1 MMPLDQFKNMP
12 KEPKLWEMDKIE
24 QDNNEYSAPL
34 KVPLVEQKAQLMSEL
49 YWVKPK
55 INLEENGDWI
65 NYQVDKPEQS
75 ISIQDEKWKKEK
87 NDSSEVDI
95 EKLDSDSQYFPN
107 LKSLYESGHI
117 DIDTFIR
124 TTESLEKAKP
134 DEEADIFLKVVNKL
148 SDSNVRDSLIKWLEN
163 KEEINENNFEKTEFF
178 KDSKELDID
187 LDAWIGWLELM
198 LARNYISINNVDGT
212 QDKTRDLSK
221 SMDTSLNEIL
231 KNSSNDF
238 KKQNGP
244 LITEIKSEKSLN
256 RKYSL
261 LKDLY
266 KEDLKRDA
274 ILWGKKS
281 KEEHAMKQKSLDS
294 KKTDLSLKYQE
305 LLAQIEKNKWN
316 SEVLKKLEPKKSK
329 IEEEARKLD
338 AEVLILSWWKND
350 KNPEKIEKRDEN

>member
-1 MMPLDQFKNMP
+1 MP

-34 KVPLVEQKAQLMSEL
+34 KVPLADQKAQLMSEL

-55 INLEENGDWI
+55 INLEENVSWI
-65 NYQVDKPEQS
+65 NDQVEKPEQN
-75 ISIQDEKWKKEK
+75 ISNGDEEWLKEK
-87 NDSSEVDI
+87 SDGSELDV

-107 LKSLYESGHI
+107 LKSLYESWHI
-117 DIDTFIR
+117 DSETFIK
-124 TTESLEKAKP
+124 TTEALDESKP
-134 DEEADIFLKVVNKL
+134 DEEVDIFLKVVNKL
-148 SDSNVRDSLIKWLEN
+148 SDSSVRESLIKWLEN

-178 KDSKELDID
+178 KDSKELNID
-187 LDAWIGWLELM
+187 LDSWIWWLELM

-238 KKQNGP
+238 KKQNWP

-281 KEEHAMKQKSLDS
+281 NEEIKRKKISLIEKAKDISEKIKEAQNIKDDKQKN
-294 KKTDLSLKYQE
+294 QE
-305 LLAQIEKNKWN
+305 IERLN
-316 SEVLKKLEPKKSK
+316 LEKQKI
-329 IEEEARKLD
+329 IEEWKDIDWFD
-338 AEVLILSWWKND
+338 AEVQTLSWWKKDSSPED
-350 KNPEKIEKRDEN
+350 KEKRDEN

>member
-1 MMPLDQFKNMP
+1 MVKPLINTPNMP
-12 KEPKLWEMDKIE
+12 GFENPEEGERIR
-24 QDNNEYSAPL
+24 QDNIDFQ
-34 KVPLVEQKAQLMSEL
+34 KEQENATPERTSDMQREIREGL
-49 YWVKPK
+49 YGSKEDS
-55 INLEENGDWI
+55 IN
-65 NYQVDKPEQS
+65 
-75 ISIQDEKWKKEK
+75 
-87 NDSSEVDI
+87 
-95 EKLDSDSQYFPN
+95 KLDGDSQYFPN
-107 LKSLYESGHI
+107 LKTLYESGHI
-117 DIDTFIR
+117 DKDTFIK
-124 TTESLEKAKP
+124 TAEALDEAKP
-134 DEEADIFLKVVNKL
+134 DEELDVFLKVVNKL
-148 SDSNVRDSLIKWLEN
+148 SDSSVRDSLVKGLEN

-187 LDAWIGWLELM
+187 LDAGIGGLELM

-274 ILWGKKS
+274 ILGGKKS
-281 KEEHAMKQKSLDS
+281 NEEHAMKQKSLDS
-294 KKTDLSLKYQE
+294 KKTNLSLKYQE
-305 LLAQIEKNKWN
+305 LLAQIEKNKGN

-338 AEVLILSWWKND
+338 AEVLILSGGKND

>member
-1 MMPLDQFKNMP
+1 MVKPLINTPNMP
-12 KEPKLWEMDKIE
+12 WFENPEEGERIR
-24 QDNNEYSAPL
+24 QDNIDFQ
-34 KVPLVEQKAQLMSEL
+34 KEQENATPERTSDMQREIREWL
-49 YWVKPK
+49 YWSKEDS
-55 INLEENGDWI
+55 IN
-65 NYQVDKPEQS
+65 
-75 ISIQDEKWKKEK
+75 
-87 NDSSEVDI
+87 
-95 EKLDSDSQYFPN
+95 KLDWDSQYFPN
-107 LKSLYESGHI
+107 LKTLYESWHI
-117 DIDTFIR
+117 DKDTFIK
-124 TTESLEKAKP
+124 TAEALDEAKP
-134 DEEADIFLKVVNKL
+134 DEELDVFLKVVNKL
-148 SDSNVRDSLIKWLEN
+148 SDSSVRDSLVKWLEN

-238 KKQNGP
+238 KKQNWP

-281 KEEHAMKQKSLDS
+281 NEEHAMKQKSLDS
-294 KKTDLSLKYQE
+294 KKTNLSLKYQE

>member
-1 MMPLDQFKNMP
+1 MVKPLINTPNMP
-12 KEPKLWEMDKIE
+12 WFENPEEGERIR
-24 QDNNEYSAPL
+24 QDNIDFQ
-34 KVPLVEQKAQLMSEL
+34 KEQENATPERTSNMQREIREWL
-49 YWVKPK
+49 YWSKEDS
-55 INLEENGDWI
+55 IN
-65 NYQVDKPEQS
+65 
-75 ISIQDEKWKKEK
+75 
-87 NDSSEVDI
+87 
-95 EKLDSDSQYFPN
+95 KLDWDSQYFPN
-107 LKSLYESGHI
+107 LKTLYESWHI
-117 DIDTFIR
+117 DKDTFIK
-124 TTESLEKAKP
+124 TAEALDEAKL
-134 DEEADIFLKVVNKL
+134 DEELDVFLKVVNKL
-148 SDSNVRDSLIKWLEN
+148 SDSSVRDSLVKWLEN

-238 KKQNGP
+238 KKQNWP

-281 KEEHAMKQKSLDS
+281 NEEHAMKQKSLDS
-294 KKTDLSLKYQE
+294 KKTNLSLKYQE

-316 SEVLKKLEPKKSK
+316 SKVLKKLEPKKSK

>member
-1 MMPLDQFKNMP
+1 MVKPLINTPNMP
-12 KEPKLWEMDKIE
+12 WFENPEEGERIR
-24 QDNNEYSAPL
+24 QDNIDFQ
-34 KVPLVEQKAQLMSEL
+34 KEQENATPERTSNMQREIREWL
-49 YWVKPK
+49 YWSKEDS
-55 INLEENGDWI
+55 IN
-65 NYQVDKPEQS
+65 
-75 ISIQDEKWKKEK
+75 
-87 NDSSEVDI
+87 
-95 EKLDSDSQYFPN
+95 KLDWDSQYFPN
-107 LKSLYESGHI
+107 LKTLYESWHI
-117 DIDTFIR
+117 DKDTFIK
-124 TTESLEKAKP
+124 TAEALDEAKL
-134 DEEADIFLKVVNKL
+134 DEELDVFLKVVNKL

-163 KEEINENNFEKTEFF
+163 KDEINENNFEKTEFF

-238 KKQNGP
+238 KKQNWP

-281 KEEHAMKQKSLDS
+281 NEEIKRKKISLIEKAKDISEKIKEAQNIKDDKQKN
-294 KKTDLSLKYQE
+294 QE
-305 LLAQIEKNKWN
+305 IERLN
-316 SEVLKKLEPKKSK
+316 LEKQKI
-329 IEEEARKLD
+329 IEEWKDIDWFD
-338 AEVLILSWWKND
+338 AEVQTLSWWKKDSSPED
-350 KNPEKIEKRDEN
+350 KEKRDEN